1 MIGLAVAT
9 ALAFAAWGLL
19 TGRLS
24 RTVVLALTAVVPLTL
39 VAASG
44 ASSDASNATVPAAV
58 LWLAGAYALSRPTA
72 TAWLDRTS
80 RPQRPV

>member
-9 ALAFAAWGLL
+9 ALALAAWGLL

-44 ASSDASNATVPAAV
+44 TSSDASNATVPAAA
-58 LWLAGAYALSRPTA
+58 LWLACAYTLSRPTS